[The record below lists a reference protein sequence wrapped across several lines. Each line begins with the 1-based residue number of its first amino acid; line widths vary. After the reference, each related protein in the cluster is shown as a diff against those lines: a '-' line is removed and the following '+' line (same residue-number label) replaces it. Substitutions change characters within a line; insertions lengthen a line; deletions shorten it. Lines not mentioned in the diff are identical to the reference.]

1 MQVDGELYHVVCRNT
16 FPLYWMGQAR
26 VWQVERTV
34 EFSFRQRGIGRIDY
48 YRQLAA
54 LLQDAGCCIFVAFLL
69 DMTEVGSFFL
79 FIFQTFFMGKEGDI
93 PFLYH
98 YFLVKVN
105 HLGNIGDELFE
116 AWGVHLCLLRFSLSA
131 SSTTGFSPIP

>member
-16 FPLYWMGQAR
+16 FSLVFGMGQAR

-93 PFLYH
+93 PS
-98 YFLVKVN
+98 
-105 HLGNIGDELFE
+105 
-116 AWGVHLCLLRFSLSA
+116 CTLLPCQGKPFGEYRR
-131 SSTTGFSPIP
+131 

>member
-1 MQVDGELYHVVCRNT
+1 MKVGDVLIRGNVEIFDNEGNVREKINVHADGDILLECRIRTSFEIPLMKTVKTETGNYKKYT
-16 FPLYWMGQAR
+16 FCRYGDR
-26 VWQVERTV
+26 YRIQVERTV

-79 FIFQTFFMGKEGDI
+79 FIFQTFFMG
-93 PFLYH
+93 
-98 YFLVKVN
+98 
-105 HLGNIGDELFE
+105 
-116 AWGVHLCLLRFSLSA
+116 
-131 SSTTGFSPIP
+131 